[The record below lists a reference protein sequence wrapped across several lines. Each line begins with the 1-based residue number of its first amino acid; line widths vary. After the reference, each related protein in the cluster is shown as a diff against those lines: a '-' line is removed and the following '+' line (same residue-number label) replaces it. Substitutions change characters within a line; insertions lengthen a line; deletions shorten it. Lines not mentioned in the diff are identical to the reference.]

1 MSITA
6 HRPGKRFDKRLQLTR
21 QLFLRT
27 ALMTEIALRQPPHPI
42 ERCRTH
48 KKEYHIF
55 GRIIIRQ
62 ETTGDVRCDSS
73 QRIHVSQNIPAQRTP
88 LEMRCLE
95 LVVNQLRSRIP
106 IRVYLVDD
114 DLTLLAQLSLR
125 ELRICDKVAE

>member
-1 MSITA
+1 
-6 HRPGKRFDKRLQLTR
+6 
-21 QLFLRT
+21 
-27 ALMTEIALRQPPHPI
+27 MTEIALRQPPHPI
-42 ERCRTH
+42 ERRRTH

-62 ETTGDVRCDSS
+62 KTTGDVRCDSS

-88 LEMRCLE
+88 LEKRRFK
-95 LVVNQLRSRIP
+95 LVVNQLRRSIP

-114 DLTLLAQLSLR
+114 YLTLLAQLSLR